1 MNHPL
6 SCCRLQWLCT
16 LVGLSVALW
25 FPAGSG
31 ASDAEMRSLV
41 ETGVLARSPNS
52 VLLDYL
58 LNEGNDALP
67 PDLHKLA
74 VDQIIEALRTQ
85 TLVDPMEGMS
95 EIMAFANPMKMFGG
109 TKGLMKQMGMGVL
122 RSKTGGGGGMTS
134 GMDAQMRKAQMEM
147 QEALADP
154 WVRGLGAASTLYQAG
169 YSADAIRFY
178 RGCLTSAGSLVPT
191 GQKNDWLKD
200 QCIAGALQMEI
211 GDAGGLF
218 AELWDNPQMDLGIDF
233 AAFGAQ
239 QPEMPPMPEIQATA
253 ALGLGKLVGT
263 GQLSRQQH
271 SAVMQVLVGMAATK
285 KIDLVAL
292 TGAVQGLSFAEDPQA
307 IDPLRRMWKKGRPE
321 EVRPIALGGLVA
333 GYRQPDAIK
342 AMRKDL
348 KTGQGVIASYKKA
361 KSFAP
366 WTSNETQRQSS
377 GGRDG
382 VDDAEAR
389 YLAARALIRAGD
401 EAGFVFARKFLDQR
415 NVPQGDW
422 DYRPDVIR
430 DLVETGG
437 DRGRT
442 ILHDN
447 VIDGH
452 QNEWLE
458 AMMRVGLLELGD
470 RSQIPE
476 LEALADKKDW
486 DLGRGTAAR
495 WYKRFKPLL
504 WESAKLAA
512 KAYLGMPPGE
522 QDWRRMQQLVTNL
535 GWAERDRMVGRKSER
550 DVKTDQFRWQLA
562 DALAE
567 VDDPRSLKILATLL
581 DDEEASVRMGS
592 ASALLE
598 QSDPLTPELLLDAL
612 GKDYGAE
619 QDVSRNPEIHA
630 AILRRLIRTF
640 PEHPAT
646 REALSLGADSAA
658 PSVRLLAIA
667 ANRDLSARAETS

>member
-1 MNHPL
+1 MNLPL

-41 ETGVLARSPNS
+41 ETGVLAQSPNS
-52 VLLDYL
+52 VLLDFL
-58 LNEGNDALP
+58 LNEGSDALP

-74 VDQIIEALRTQ
+74 VDQIVEALRTQ

-109 TKGLMKQMGMGVL
+109 TKGLMKQMGMGML
-122 RSKTGGGGGMTS
+122 RSKTGGGGGMSS
-134 GMDAQMRKAQMEM
+134 GMDAQMQKAQREM
-147 QEALADP
+147 QEAVADP

-169 YSADAIRFY
+169 YPEDAIRFY
-178 RGCLTSAGSLVPT
+178 RGCLTSVGSLVPT

-211 GDAGGLF
+211 TDAGGLF

-233 AAFGAQ
+233 AAFGAE

-263 GQLSRQQH
+263 GQLSQPQH
-271 SAVMQVLVGMAATK
+271 SAVMQALIGMAGTK
-285 KIDLVAL
+285 KLDLVAL

-307 IDPLRRMWKKGRPE
+307 VDPLRRMWKKGKPE

-348 KTGQGVIASYKKA
+348 KTGKGVIASYKKA

-366 WTSNETQRQSS
+366 WTASSNQQQPTSEQQ
-377 GGRDG
+377 GAN
-382 VDDAEAR
+382 DAEAR
-389 YLAARALIRAGD
+389 YLAARALMRAGD
-401 EAGFVFARKFLDQR
+401 EAGFLFARKFLDKR

-422 DYRPDVIR
+422 DYRPDLIR

-442 ILHDN
+442 ALDDN
-447 VIDGH
+447 VTDGH

-458 AMMRVGLLELGD
+458 AMMRVGLLEMGD

-476 LEALADKKDW
+476 LESLVDKRDW
-486 DLGRGTAAR
+486 DFGRGTAAR

-504 WESAKLAA
+504 WESTKLAA

-535 GWAERDRMVGRKSER
+535 GWAERDRIVGRKSER

-567 VDDPRSLKILATLL
+567 VDDPRSLEILATLL
-581 DDEEASVRMGS
+581 DDEEASVRMS
-592 ASALLE
+592 AASALLE
-598 QSDPLTPELLLDAL
+598 QSDPQTPNLLAVAL
-612 GKDYGAE
+612 GKDYGTE
-619 QDVSRNPEIHA
+619 QEVSRNPEIHA
-630 AILRRLIRTF
+630 AILRRLVRTF
-640 PEHPAT
+640 PDHPAT
-646 REALSLGADSAA
+646 AQALNFATESEAA
-658 PSVRLLAIA
+658 SVRLLALA
-667 ANRDLSARAETS
+667 AAEDSSGHSASS